1 MALLSNFDGSIT
13 LPHKFYVDSLW
24 MGSHHL
30 TFFLGKFFQVSKIL
44 KKGLKFS
51 QKFSR
56 GFKTFFFPNFYDSF
70 FNDHSSGIFS
80 EKKGP
85 KK

>member
-1 MALLSNFDGSIT
+1 M
-13 LPHKFYVDSLW
+13 YVDFLW
-24 MGSHHL
+24 MGRPL
-30 TFFLGKFFQVSKIL
+30 LTRGTFFLGKIFWGSKV
-44 KKGLKFS
+44 F

-70 FNDHSSGIFS
+70 FNDHSSGIFQK
-80 EKKGP
+80 KKGTRKN